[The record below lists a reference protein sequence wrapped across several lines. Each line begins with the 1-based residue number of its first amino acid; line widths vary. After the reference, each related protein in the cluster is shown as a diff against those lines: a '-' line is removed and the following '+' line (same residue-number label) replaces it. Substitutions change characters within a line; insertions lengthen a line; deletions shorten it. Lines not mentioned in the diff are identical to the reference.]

1 MYSGWRRYFLTMSAL
16 RGPMVGFSPA
26 LHFLLGNQENEGS
39 HLSLSWSP
47 RGELGVGV
55 GATVG
60 FLGAGVGATVGFL
73 GVGVVG
79 CVFVLDM
86 VLVTCEL

>member
-1 MYSGWRRYFLTMSAL
+1 
-16 RGPMVGFSPA
+16 MVGFPLA
-26 LHFLLGNQENEGS
+26 LHFLLGNQENEGT
-39 HLSLSWSP
+39 HLSLSWSH

-60 FLGAGVGATVGFL
+60 FLGVGA
-73 GVGVVG
+73 VG
-79 CVFVLDM
+79 CVFMLDM

>member
-1 MYSGWRRYFLTMSAL
+1 
-16 RGPMVGFSPA
+16 MVGFSPA
-26 LHFLLGNQENEGS
+26 LRFLVGNQENEGS
-39 HLSLSWSP
+39 RLSLSWSP

-55 GATVG
+55 DTA
-60 FLGAGVGATVGFL
+60 VGFL

-86 VLVTCEL
+86 VLVTYN

>member
-1 MYSGWRRYFLTMSAL
+1 
-16 RGPMVGFSPA
+16 MVGFSPA
-26 LHFLLGNQENEGS
+26 LRFLLGNQESEGS
-39 HLSLSWSP
+39 RLLLSWSP

-55 GATVG
+55 GA
-60 FLGAGVGATVGFL
+60 AVGFL

-86 VLVTCEL
+86 VLVTCDL

>member
-39 HLSLSWSP
+39 HLSLSWCP

-55 GATVG
+55 GATVR
-60 FLGAGVGATVGFL
+60 FL

-79 CVFVLDM
+79 YVFVLDM